1 MSIQPGDKV
10 EVQDRAGVAELC
22 VDGEQFHVLIN
33 NNGLL
38 TVEDEDGFS
47 SFNIPTTQVKKM
59 KENRNSQLVNELY
72 EQSDSLS
79 FSIYNADTDKAK
91 MFVSN
96 VNKPQFDER
105 NNVKWYSAS
114 KGKITA
120 TAFLKGDD

>member
-1 MSIQPGDKV
+1 MSIVAGDKV
-10 EVQDRAGVAELC
+10 EVQDRTGVADLC
-22 VDGEQFHVLIN
+22 VDGEQLNVLVN

-38 TVEDEDGFS
+38 TIEDTDGFS
-47 SFNIPTTQVKKM
+47 SFNIPATQVKKV
-59 KENRNSQLVNELY
+59 KVNSDVKLINELY
-72 EQSDSLS
+72 GQSDAVS
-79 FSIYNADTDKAK
+79 FSIYNADIDKAK
-91 MFVSN
+91 LFVSN

>member
-1 MSIQPGDKV
+1 MSIIAGDKV
-10 EVQDRAGVAELC
+10 EVQDRTGVADLC
-22 VDGEQFHVLIN
+22 VDGEQLNVLVN

-47 SFNIPTTQVKKM
+47 SFNIPATQVKKV
-59 KENRNSQLVNELY
+59 KVNSDVKLINELY
-72 EQSDSLS
+72 GQSDAVS
-79 FSIYNADTDKAK
+79 FSIYNADIDKAK
-91 MFVSN
+91 LFVSN

>member
-1 MSIQPGDKV
+1 MKFKEGDKV

-47 SFNIPTTQVKKM
+47 SFNIPATQVKKM

-72 EQSDSLS
+72 EQSDSVS